1 MRNMIWLHNSEP
13 EVDDDTCNAKCLSV
27 RTYANTVLLSVYR
40 VGRYCMTS
48 QSMSD
53 TVFEVKWLGPSPCDS
68 WPGRWSIMEMRLK
81 TGRDKNG
88 A

>member
-1 MRNMIWLHNSEP
+1 
-13 EVDDDTCNAKCLSV
+13 
-27 RTYANTVLLSVYR
+27 
-40 VGRYCMTS
+40 MTS
-48 QSMSD
+48 RLMSD

-88 A
+88 ALEEREGETEGNTLEKIDQLRKQA